1 MPMWKI
7 YHPEN
12 AFSDEDKQ
20 QLAQNITQLYS
31 SFLPK
36 FYVNVF
42 YHPITAST
50 CYIGGQESNDF
61 VRIAIDHIARSITS
75 PEAQQQ
81 FLNGCTQILN
91 PYVQERGYRW
101 ELHVNETSFE
111 LWTINGFKPPLP
123 NTKAETKWKA
133 ENKPSAYDE

>member
-42 YHPITAST
+42 YHPIAAST
-50 CYIGGQESNDF
+50 CYIGGQQSNDF
-61 VRIAIDHIARSITS
+61 VWIAIDHIARSITS
-75 PEAQQQ
+75 TEAQ
-81 FLNGCTQILN
+81 
-91 PYVQERGYRW
+91 
-101 ELHVNETSFE
+101 
-111 LWTINGFKPPLP
+111 
-123 NTKAETKWKA
+123 
-133 ENKPSAYDE
+133 

>member
-20 QLAQNITQLYS
+20 QLAQNITQLYA

-42 YHPITAST
+42 FQSISQNNF
-50 CYIGGQESNDF
+50 YIGGQASNDF
-61 VRIAIDHIARSITS
+61 VRVAIDHIARAIKGHD
-75 PEAQQQ
+75 AQQQ
-81 FLNGCTQILN
+81 FLTACTQVLN
-91 PYVQERGYRW
+91 PYVHNRGFRW

-111 LWTINGFKPPLP
+111 LWTINGLKPPLP
-123 NTKAETKWKA
+123 NTTAEAKWKQ
-133 ENKPSAYDE
+133 ENKPSAYEE